1 MGNLY
6 VVATP
11 IGNLEDVTLRALRL
25 LREASLIASE
35 DTRTTRI
42 LLRKYDI
49 KTRIISYNEH
59 NMPRRTPELLAALA
73 TGDIALVSEAGTPGV
88 SDPGHELIAA
98 AIAAGFPV
106 VPIPGPSAVVAALVA
121 SGLPMRSFTFLG
133 FLPRRPRERSRAL
146 ATATR
151 EPRTTIFFESPH
163 RLRATLGAMHDAFG
177 ERRLVICRELT
188 KAFEE
193 TFRGNA
199 AEALA
204 HFQEPRGEFTIVID
218 GFSADVQNASEATV
232 RADLQRL
239 QAMGATAKDAV
250 ATVAAANGLPKRQVY
265 RLWLDLRA

>member
-1 MGNLY
+1 
-6 VVATP
+6 
-11 IGNLEDVTLRALRL
+11 
-25 LREASLIASE
+25 
-35 DTRTTRI
+35 
-42 LLRKYDI
+42 
-49 KTRIISYNEH
+49 
-59 NMPRRTPELLAALA
+59 
-73 TGDIALVSEAGTPGV
+73 
-88 SDPGHELIAA
+88 
-98 AIAAGFPV
+98 
-106 VPIPGPSAVVAALVA
+106 
-121 SGLPMRSFTFLG
+121 MRSFTFLG